1 MVKKSIIILS
11 RQVTSNLLFKKQ
23 ILAGLTSSAGTN
35 QASPLLGWML
45 VSFLSPS
52 QNTSVISFETWKVSF
67 DLCLQNCPQAA
78 LAPLLFTRVTELESI
93 VKGSSSPNSWHT
105 GRRNG
110 KGKNGIH
117 YHFECLRSV
126 TRPHLIF
133 NYFFSFFSY
142 QPPVAPLS
150 PFPALPPPSSCP
162 LHS

>member
-1 MVKKSIIILS
+1 MVKKPIIISS
-11 RQVTSNLLFKKQ
+11 RKVTSNLLFKKQ
-23 ILAGLTSSAGTN
+23 ILAGLISSAGTN

-45 VSFLSPS
+45 VFYHLSKIPEI
-52 QNTSVISFETWKVSF
+52 ISFETWKVSF

-78 LAPLLFTRVTELESI
+78 LAPLLFTRVSELESI

-105 GRRNG
+105 GRQNG
-110 KGKNGIH
+110 KGKNGIR

-133 NYFFSFFSY
+133 NYFFFIFSY
-142 QPPVAPLS
+142 QPPVTPLS